1 MDDVFG
7 DFKYWMIVIFDNLL
21 VLATDYQDLYEKL
34 VEVIDRCHERHV
46 ILKMEKSWIGVRS
59 ASFFGYEVSGGGYRL
74 SKKRMESIASIPMP
88 TDQKGMQRLLGAV
101 LYLKTHIPNYRDLTA
116 DLNDMVHKNFNWDE
130 STWTKDYRGAL
141 ERLKEAVTKSA
152 TLHFPDYTLPWTLR
166 CDASTV
172 ACGGTLLQVR
182 ESQVG
187 KLMEKR

>member
-7 DFKYWMIVIFDNLL
+7 DFKDWMIVIVDNML

-34 VEVIDRCHERHV
+34 VKVIDRCHERHV

-74 SKKRMESIASIPMP
+74 SKKRMESIAAITIP

-101 LYLKTHIPNYRDLTA
+101 LYFKTHIPNYSDLTA

-130 STWTKDYRGAL
+130 ST
-141 ERLKEAVTKSA
+141 
-152 TLHFPDYTLPWTLR
+152 
-166 CDASTV
+166 
-172 ACGGTLLQVR
+172 
-182 ESQVG
+182 
-187 KLMEKR
+187 